1 MKAGIANPI
10 INEVWNIKHI
20 LPEAFPDGNPATP
33 AWFEISGPLLEA
45 LFGYNAN
52 PALLEIIVYPSLLLL
67 IGFVSLKL
75 WKKNSGPSVELSKSP
90 IELASIEL
98 SKN

>member
-1 MKAGIANPI
+1 
-10 INEVWNIKHI
+10 
-20 LPEAFPDGNPATP
+20 
-33 AWFEISGPLLEA
+33 
-45 LFGYNAN
+45 
-52 PALLEIIVYPSLLLL
+52 

-75 WKKNSGPSVELSKSP
+75 WKRNSGPSVELSKSP